1 MIDRLSTNATDA
13 ERETSRAA
21 AKRSRDMGAMWFVIA
36 MMWFVILTTTLSPL
50 LGRLFRAPWARP
62 YAIPYAIDFMRLLLV
77 FSVVMIAV
85 ALWRIYGTHKRP
97 RI

>member
-1 MIDRLSTNATDA
+1 MVDRLSTKAADA

-21 AKRSRDMGAMWFVIA
+21 AKRKSEIWVVWFVIA
-36 MMWFVILTTTLSPL
+36 MSWFTITMSMLGPRLGHL
-50 LGRLFRAPWARP
+50 LRVPWVRL
-62 YAIPYAIDFMRLLLV
+62 YAIDFMRFLLV

-97 RI
+97 RV